1 MDLLGL
7 KEVAAKLPAEMQEF
21 ATALISSVTELETK
35 TVADVQAIADK
46 VIAGLQPMV
55 KEAVDAVNTL
65 TLTAN
70 ASVVEITGLAR
81 RIDGARMQFSLGP
94 VIPDNPDDLQMNVVG

>member
-1 MDLLGL
+1 MDILGL
-7 KEVAAKLPAEMQEF
+7 KQVAATLPVEMQAF
-21 ATALISSVTELETK
+21 ATGLIDNISQLETK
-35 TVADVQAIADK
+35 TAGDIQAIADK

-81 RIDGARMQFSLGP
+81 RIDGAQMKFTLGP
-94 VIPDNPDDLQMNVVG
+94 EIPDNPNPQMTVVG